1 MGRSAH
7 AEKLFRRQEP
17 TWLWKDEPNRSRQR
31 LSIPCAEM
39 ERLVIVGIM
48 LMSVGLA
55 LRLSPAM
62 VSEKL

>member
-1 MGRSAH
+1 
-7 AEKLFRRQEP
+7 
-17 TWLWKDEPNRSRQR
+17 
-31 LSIPCAEM
+31 M